1 MTEKNKITYTTHYI
15 FHKVDT
21 AVLAAIDFV
30 IFKYRHHI
38 WFNSV
43 LNKLVTDIYVKPRHE
58 ICTVPFTITKI
69 EKEKEEGGGGKIDL
83 TYEGYHYIIYHVE
96 NYYRYFEN
104 KYYHYYY
111 YYYNQNFSK
120 IVCIINFAIFLFIII
135 CYLLF
140 QTKKVKQKYHH
151 Y

>member
-111 YYYNQNFSK
+111 YYNQNFSK